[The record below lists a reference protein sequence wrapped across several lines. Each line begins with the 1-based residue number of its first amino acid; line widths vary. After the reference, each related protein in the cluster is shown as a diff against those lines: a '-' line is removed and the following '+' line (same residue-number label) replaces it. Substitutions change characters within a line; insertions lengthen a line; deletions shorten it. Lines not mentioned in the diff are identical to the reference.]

1 MTALRKRGFAAMSRE
16 QQRALASKGGRAA
29 HHKGTAHEF
38 SSEEARKAGY
48 LGGKAVS
55 ANREHMATIGR
66 KGGQRAGRAL
76 DMQKNRQSSERHDP
90 TSEVSASSR
99 FKDYRPQ
106 GESSPSVILPHWR
119 ETPSFPSHVEET
131 EHDKPQTPN
140 EQPADPETLTTLPE
154 ATNRSWMTPSSTAKR
169 TNEENYE

>member
-16 QQRALASKGGRAA
+16 QQRAIASKGGRAA

-55 ANREHMATIGR
+55 ANRAHMATIGR

-76 DMQKNRQSSERHDP
+76 NTQRNVQSPDRHDP
-90 TSEVSASSR
+90 NSEVSASAG
-99 FKDYRPQ
+99 FKDYRQ
-106 GESSPSVILPHWR
+106 QVGSSPSVVLPHWR
-119 ETPSFPSHVEET
+119 EILPLPGQPEET
-131 EHDKPQTPN
+131 EHDTPQAQNGQTP
-140 EQPADPETLTTLPE
+140 EHKTLTTLPE
-154 ATNRSWMTPSSTAKR
+154 ATNMSWTTPSSPAKK
-169 TNEENYE
+169 NEENL

>member
-16 QQRALASKGGRAA
+16 QQRDIASKGGRAA

-66 KGGQRAGRAL
+66 KGGQRASRAL
-76 DMQKNRQSSERHDP
+76 NTQRSGQSSNRHEPISEGP
-90 TSEVSASSR
+90 TPPE
-99 FKDYRPQ
+99 FTDYRQQ
-106 GESSPSVILPHWR
+106 GGSSPSVILPHWR
-119 ETPSFPSHVEET
+119 EIPPSPGQQEET
-131 EHDKPQTPN
+131 EEDKPQPHNGQTSEHSP
-140 EQPADPETLTTLPE
+140 LTTLPE
-154 ATNRSWMTPSSTAKR
+154 ATNVSWTPPSSPPKK
-169 TNEENYE
+169 TNEENL